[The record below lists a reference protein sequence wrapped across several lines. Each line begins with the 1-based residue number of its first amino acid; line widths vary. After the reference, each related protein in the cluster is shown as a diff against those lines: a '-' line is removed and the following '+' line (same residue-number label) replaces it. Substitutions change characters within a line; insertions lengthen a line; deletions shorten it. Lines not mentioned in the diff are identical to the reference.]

1 MRKGCRF
8 NIILNIIPYLNFWY
22 VMMRVD
28 EVQGVEFVKLM
39 FVFYSVLYD
48 DLCVVW

>member
-1 MRKGCRF
+1 MGKGCRF
-8 NIILNIIPYLNFWY
+8 NIILNIVPYLNFWY
-22 VMMRVD
+22 VVVRVD

-39 FVFYSVLYD
+39 FVSYSVRYN